1 MQFVGL
7 LFLPPANSAC
17 SGEQEEHQQG
27 QCRVSPA
34 TREEQHCREE
44 EQGQGPQEGPADP
57 AAGPA
62 APGGEPEA
70 ADEDRAADAGAGH
83 SEAHPVTT
91 ASARS
96 RGGSSR
102 GCRNLEMC
110 AHM

>member
-1 MQFVGL
+1 MRFVGL

-17 SGEQEEHQQG
+17 SSEQEEHQQG
-27 QCRVSPA
+27 QCRVPPE
-34 TREEQHCREE
+34 TGEEQHRREE

-83 SEAHPVTT
+83 SEAHPVTA

-102 GCRNLEMC
+102 GRGDLEMC
-110 AHM
+110 AYM